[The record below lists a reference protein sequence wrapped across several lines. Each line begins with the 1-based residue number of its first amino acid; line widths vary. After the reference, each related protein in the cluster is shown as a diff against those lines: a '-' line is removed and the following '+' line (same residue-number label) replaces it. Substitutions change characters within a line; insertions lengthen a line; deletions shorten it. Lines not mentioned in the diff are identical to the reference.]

1 MNELGKRVLSVMES
15 SPLGKMSVYV
25 LQKQTL
31 DAGIDLEAITPE
43 DIPRITSRLKDV
55 LPFFI
60 GDETQNVVRKLWKLK
75 ENGSG

>member
-1 MNELGKRVLSVMES
+1 MNELGKRVLSIMEA

-25 LQKQTL
+25 LQKQTA
-31 DAGIDLEAITPE
+31 DAGIDLEAMMPE
-43 DIPRITSRLKDV
+43 DVPRITSKLKDV

-60 GDETQNVVRKLWKLK
+60 GDETQNVIRKLGKLK

>member
-1 MNELGKRVLSVMES
+1 MNELSKRVLSIMES

-25 LQKQTL
+25 LSKQSL
-31 DAGIDLEAITPE
+31 DAGIDLEGMSQD
-43 DIPRITSRLKDV
+43 DIPRISSKLKDV

-60 GDETQNVVRKLWKLK
+60 GDEAQNVVKKIGKLK